1 MCLKGANRSHKN
13 YQDKNAH
20 DLAKDAN
27 LPKNFLAVL
36 SNPWYSGCPIGKLPF
51 MPIERTNRAEIVFV
65 VLFAFVFINSVFVIE
80 PVLDVWYFMLST
92 SMCCSKLLLAWIY
105 MTYKKPG
112 YVTPELE
119 WSKLIEKVPSKHLCF
134 ECKVIKPPR
143 SHHCSICN
151 KCVDR
156 FEAHS
161 VWTNNCVGRQNA
173 GYYFAFIFY
182 VALVTLL
189 MGWLAMDSIPIKHC
203 EIDHCIYES
212 LCFYCDNLY
221 VHNLVCYFDMI
232 VCFAFMIP
240 AFYHTAI

>member
-1 MCLKGANRSHKN
+1 MHVAVSVSNLRLCKDLCLKGANRNHLN
-13 YQDKNAH
+13 HQDKTAH
-20 DLAKDAN
+20 ALAKDAN
-27 LPKNFLAVL
+27 LPKNFLTVL

-51 MPIERTNRAEIVFV
+51 MPIERNNRAELLFI

-92 SMCCSKLLLAWIY
+92 TMCCSKLLLSWIY
-105 MTYKKPG
+105 MTYKQPG
-112 YVTPELE
+112 YVKPELE
-119 WSKLIEKVPSKHLCF
+119 WSEVIKKVPSKHLCF

-173 GYYFAFIFY
+173 GYYFAFVFY

-203 EIDHCIYES
+203 
-212 LCFYCDNLY
+212 
-221 VHNLVCYFDMI
+221 
-232 VCFAFMIP
+232 
-240 AFYHTAI
+240 